1 MVIRWPTG
9 FFKELLSTI
18 TLHRTLLICYLF
30 QVILGDM
37 DVPADDVYFIHSGK
51 CRVVREIT
59 MIKKESSSGKIQ
71 LKLPPINFNENNI
84 DNNVKEHVVRKF
96 LSVHMLS
103 KGDFFGVGEDLK
115 KTFIISVGRVSGS
128 KLCVSRCKIRIFL
141 LDSFCDGKQNV
152 QSTCRSVKNQ

>member
-1 MVIRWPTG
+1 MVICWPTG
-9 FFKELLSTI
+9 FFKELFSTI
-18 TLHRTLLICYLF
+18 TLHRTLLIFYLF

-37 DVPADDVYFIHSGK
+37 DVPADDVYLIQSGK

-84 DNNVKEHVVRKF
+84 DNNVKERVVRKF

-115 KTFIISVGRVSGS
+115 KTFIISVGRVSELEADGNS
-128 KLCVSRCKIRIFL
+128 IAWLKTLCKPL
-141 LDSFCDGKQNV
+141 QD
-152 QSTCRSVKNQ
+152 